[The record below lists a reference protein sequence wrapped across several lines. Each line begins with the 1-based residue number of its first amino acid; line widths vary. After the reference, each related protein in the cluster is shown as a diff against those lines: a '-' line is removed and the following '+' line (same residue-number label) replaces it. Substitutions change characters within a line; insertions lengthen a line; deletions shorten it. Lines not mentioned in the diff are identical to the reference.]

1 MNRIK
6 ELEALILKHKALYY
20 QGRPEISDFDYDA
33 IEDELKKIDPENPV
47 LKVVGTAKTSGKKIG
62 HAQKM
67 LSLEKTYDEK
77 DLVEWIS
84 DRDVI
89 STLKI
94 DGMSGSLIY
103 EAGKLILGKTRGD
116 GSVGEEI
123 TEKVLWIE
131 SVPKEI
137 SHQGNIEI
145 RGEIFCL
152 EDSFFRLSEEMAKIG
167 LERPT
172 SPRNIVA
179 GLIGRKENIEL
190 CRMLSFRPFDLI
202 SDDVDLAFDHEK
214 FDLFREFGFELP
226 DYAIHKKGEAIQSRI
241 EFTKSFMNDGEYQI
255 DGLVFTYDDLR
266 LHRELGETAH
276 HPRYKLAFKFK
287 GESKETIINEI
298 EWGVSRNG
306 VLTPVALVEPVS
318 LSGAMISRVTLHNYG
333 QVATFKLKK
342 GDRIEI
348 VRSGEVIPKFLSV
361 IESSENEFVIPK
373 NCPSCGGDV
382 SQVEIRLYCQN
393 SECIGRNQESI
404 LNFIQKIGIDDLS
417 TKRLLEMMK
426 KGLVKRVPDL
436 YRLEIS
442 DLLTLDKT
450 KEKMA
455 AKLYESIQKTKSVD
469 LITFLSALGISGG
482 AYNKCEKV
490 VQAGFDTIE
499 KLLQMSI
506 EDLIKVNSFAQRS
519 AEEFVSS
526 LQEKSTLIRELLL
539 LGVKIKEAAST
550 GALHGM
556 KICITGSLSEKR
568 TVIEKRI
575 REAGGV
581 VVSGVSK
588 ETDYLLT
595 NDATSGSTKAEKAK
609 ELGVKIISEEALLKI
624 I

>member
-47 LKVVGTAKTSGKKIG
+47 LEVVGTAKTNGKKIG

-103 EAGKLILGKTRGD
+103 ETGKLILGKTRGD

-137 SHQGNIEI
+137 SHQGKIEI

-152 EDSFFRLSEEMAKIG
+152 EDSFFHLSEEMAKIG

-202 SDDVDLAFDHEK
+202 SDDVELAFDHEK

-226 DYAIHKKGEAIQSRI
+226 DYAIHKKGEAIHSRI
-241 EFTKSFMNDGEYQI
+241 EFTKNFMNDGEYQI

-306 VLTPVALVEPVS
+306 ILTPVALVEPVS

-361 IESSENEFVIPK
+361 IESSQNEFVIPK

-393 SECIGRNQESI
+393 SECLGRNQESI

-417 TKRLLEMMK
+417 SKRLLEMMK

-506 EDLIKVNSFAQRS
+506 EDLIKVNSFAQKS
-519 AEEFVSS
+519 AEEFVGS
-526 LQEKSTLIRELLL
+526 LQEKSTLINELLL
-539 LGVKIKEAAST
+539 LGVKIKVPAST

-595 NDATSGSTKAEKAK
+595 NDPTSGSTKAEKAK